1 LIFYFDIIFYSS
13 SFNRGLNGGMGVE
26 SEKGRVWKG
35 CKILGTDEK
44 TKLKISNAFH
54 PALKVLH
61 SFFLDLIFED
71 A

>member
-1 LIFYFDIIFYSS
+1 MWD
-13 SFNRGLNGGMGVE
+13 E

-44 TKLKISNAFH
+44 SKSKNSNAFQ

-61 SFFLDLIFED
+61 SFFFDLIFED